1 MNDPIWFFYHLP
13 KTGGQ
18 TIRDHLGAGLGL
30 DRYLHL
36 GRWNRDEPYT
46 FDDVAAMSAEQR
58 AGLHAVG
65 GHPLNFEFDALFPDR
80 LKKEIIVLREPAARI
95 VSHYNFTS
103 TMRERRGE
111 PPLDLEAFIT
121 EHANFQTRAI
131 LTRFGLRHPM
141 KPLSDALHR
150 LTRCAFVGRTVDL
163 DDTLP
168 ILFEAIGMSP
178 EVKGRSNVT
187 GETINRYVELTP
199 ALAAR
204 LRAESPLDVMLY
216 SAVGRLQDAS
226 ISRLQRSND

>member
-1 MNDPIWFFYHLP
+1 MINRTEALYGEGDGG

-163 DDTLP
+163 DDTP
-168 ILFEAIGMSP
+168 P
-178 EVKGRSNVT
+178 D
-187 GETINRYVELTP
+187 P
-199 ALAAR
+199 ALIRKIPREIFEQYPFVPMSCDAH
-204 LRAESPLDVMLY
+204 ST
-216 SAVGRLQDAS
+216 SAPAG
-226 ISRLQRSND
+226 

>member
-1 MNDPIWFFYHLP
+1 MGKSCLLLQFLEGKFKLDNE
-13 KTGGQ
+13 T
-18 TIRDHLGAGLGL
+18 TIG
-30 DRYLHL
+30 
-36 GRWNRDEPYT
+36 
-46 FDDVAAMSAEQR
+46 V
-58 AGLHAVG
+58 
-65 GHPLNFEFDALFPDR
+65 EFG
-80 LKKEIIVLREPAARI
+80 
-95 VSHYNFTS
+95 S
-103 TMRERRGE
+103 
-111 PPLDLEAFIT
+111 
-121 EHANFQTRAI
+121 
-131 LTRFGLRHPM
+131 
-141 KPLSDALHR
+141 
-150 LTRCAFVGRTVDL
+150 RTVDL